1 MRLTWPL
8 AALLCLCTGAAPAQT
23 VDLPHLPDGTVDLGK
38 VFPTLKL
45 RRTLS
50 THGPGSTFTGELLG
64 AAFTADMQ
72 GDPAGQGFALQITA
86 PHFSEEAVF
95 VTAVFV
101 TDIACIQIKR
111 RPGPVQW
118 RATARLDTGRWHVA
132 TSCKQEPHPPRPA
145 EAK

>member
-8 AALLCLCTGAAPAQT
+8 AALLSLCTGTALAQS
-23 VDLPHLPDGTVDLGK
+23 VELPHLPDGTVDLGK

-45 RRTLS
+45 RQTLS

-72 GDPAGQGFALQITA
+72 GDPAGQRFALQIAA

-95 VTAVFV
+95 VTAVHV
-101 TDIACIQIKR
+101 TGIACMQIQR

-118 RATARLDTGRWHVA
+118 RETAKFANGRWHVA
-132 TSCKQEPHPPRPA
+132 TSCKQEPWPPRAP